1 MKAHFI
7 TFANSD
13 SNFSFDRI
21 RFEAH
26 EMNVFSTISCYTE
39 KDFDSEYVEKFGSHF
54 IDYKRG
60 YGYWAWKPYLIKKK
74 FSEIED
80 GDIVVYA
87 DCGCMLLYEN
97 RNTLLQWI
105 KIVMESESG
114 ILSPC
119 YGPYLE
125 RQWTRMDLYDYIN
138 KTYNKDNID
147 IFENAVQ
154 CGAGI
159 LVLCKN
165 NKSQEFVDI
174 WNDIMSNHFHL
185 CTDEPSSIPNHKEF
199 RENRHDQSV
208 FSMLSKI
215 YKIETIET
223 KDGILNK
230 YTSPI
235 IASRCKNDKST
246 WKKPIKILFDSQIY
260 DLQEFGGISRMYAD
274 LSKEFNRN
282 EIVDNYTGSG
292 VARGGYQDFFAKF
305 SVSKTKNFYLSK
317 LKPYLY
323 DDEKNRELSEKM
335 ISQGDYDILYPTFFS
350 TYFLKHLNGKPFV
363 MSVHDMIPELYPQYF
378 RETDMQ
384 IVGKREMV
392 KHASAIEVPTECTK
406 KDLIRILGVDE
417 NKIHVVGRALN
428 PDFGNKWY
436 SKSIVNFKYILY
448 VGQRNTYK
456 RFDWF
461 IKHITPF
468 LENHKDIN
476 IICTGKE
483 FKKSE
488 LDLISK
494 YGLNNRVFTIFA
506 DDITM
511 ATLYKFAE
519 FFVFPSEYEGFGLPV
534 LESYKMGCI
543 ALLNDIEVFREITDG
558 LGTFFKM
565 TENESNLSEIAERI
579 YGLSDGEKKSV
590 LKTQYAILK
599 KHSFDDYIN
608 RFKKVFS
615 DVLNKRPNSETLDLF
630 ICTHKDFEPPVKNPC
645 YKIINAKDINND
657 TAENGLPGSFYS
669 EFLIYFDVAKRK
681 DLKDY
686 IGFCHYRKY
695 FSFMDN
701 IPDMDDLFKEC
712 DIVTVDRITFR
723 KNIKEQYAACHNV
736 DDLEIVENIIRE
748 KFPEYADAADYTFN
762 RCNKMFQCNMF
773 IMKKN
778 DFLDYIK
785 FIKSVLDEYLN
796 VVGMDINQRILDNK
810 EKYLKNIKDKP
821 QNSEIWYQYRIGG
834 YLGERLTNVFIYGNR
849 ERFGKIKTY
858 KLTETEEKYKKK
870 DKEMKKL
877 ALIIPTKDNSESL
890 LRLLY
895 SIVYHTEYDKANLA
909 LYIVDNGSKENEK
922 NKVIEHIN
930 RVIKEYGYNIKFYET
945 DNYTLPQLYNFVV
958 NEKVD
963 TDTDLLL
970 FCTDN
975 VELTN
980 DCISNLVNNWSEQCG
995 TLGARLMLEDN
1006 TIQHIGYNIKKDNFT
1021 CYDVVQK
1028 QVLPAEYRNTKINVY
1043 GNSNSFMLTSVA
1055 LWKQLNGFDE
1065 KYKSNFFDI
1074 DYSIKALL
1082 NGKNSYNITG
1092 AVCWYHKAIK
1102 SKYAKRDE
1110 NRISKRIKEYLIL
1123 LDETA
1128 KKE

>member
-1 MKAHFI
+1 MKKCCVLFI
-7 TFANSD
+7 THKPKLSGNEEKSLIRGVNVFTPKRDMFFVLPENMSTEYYDRFLPKVKYVKVNPSWLSSNASYNKMCCSKEFYDLFSEYEYMLIYQDDCWVYEDNLDYFINLDFDWYGAPWPHYHDKVGNGGFCMRRIKKMAEISEKYD
-13 SNFSFDRI
+13 SSYVTQGEDRWFCLEHGDDFTKCDLDNACNFSMELIKNEYLKKIKTCPMGLHDKRNIPLWGEPEVFINFKKELINKHIEKVAVCCIGRLENKYIREYVSYYEKIGFDKI
-21 RFEAH
+21 FLYDNNMEDEERFEDVIGDYIENGFVEVIDYRGRDRAQL
-26 EMNVFSTISCYTE
+26 SAYQDCYDRHGDEYDWIGFFDIDEFFTFINRE
-39 KDFDSEYVEKFGSHF
+39 PNIKVYLSDGRFRDYDMIHVNWLCYGDNDLVRYEDKPVTKRFTHPIAPFDSKRTYDFPENNHIKTLIRGGLNNVKWSKTPHTPICDGIKCCNGAGEECNPNSPFNNYEYSTVCLRHYQTKTIEEFYTNKV
-54 IDYKRG
+54 KRG
-60 YGYWAWKPYLIKKK
+60 YPDGNKSFFDTHSWVTNFFKSNKIT
-74 FSEIED
+74 SEKL
-80 GDIVVYA
+80 A
-87 DCGCMLLYEN
+87 
-97 RNTLLQWI
+97 
-105 KIVMESESG
+105 
-114 ILSPC
+114 
-119 YGPYLE
+119 
-125 RQWTRMDLYDYIN
+125 YIN
-138 KTYNKDNID
+138 EVSDNKNKLD
-147 IFENAVQ
+147 I
-154 CGAGI
+154 
-159 LVLCKN
+159 
-165 NKSQEFVDI
+165 
-174 WNDIMSNHFHL
+174 
-185 CTDEPSSIPNHKEF
+185 
-199 RENRHDQSV
+199 
-208 FSMLSKI
+208 
-215 YKIETIET
+215 
-223 KDGILNK
+223 
-230 YTSPI
+230 
-235 IASRCKNDKST
+235 
-246 WKKPIKILFDSQIY
+246 
-260 DLQEFGGISRMYAD
+260 
-274 LSKEFNRN
+274 
-282 EIVDNYTGSG
+282 
-292 VARGGYQDFFAKF
+292 
-305 SVSKTKNFYLSK
+305 
-317 LKPYLY
+317 
-323 DDEKNRELSEKM
+323 
-335 ISQGDYDILYPTFFS
+335 
-350 TYFLKHLNGKPFV
+350 
-363 MSVHDMIPELYPQYF
+363 
-378 RETDMQ
+378 
-384 IVGKREMV
+384 
-392 KHASAIEVPTECTK
+392 
-406 KDLIRILGVDE
+406 
-417 NKIHVVGRALN
+417 
-428 PDFGNKWY
+428 
-436 SKSIVNFKYILY
+436 
-448 VGQRNTYK
+448 
-456 RFDWF
+456 
-461 IKHITPF
+461 
-468 LENHKDIN
+468 
-476 IICTGKE
+476 
-483 FKKSE
+483 
-488 LDLISK
+488 
-494 YGLNNRVFTIFA
+494 
-506 DDITM
+506 
-511 ATLYKFAE
+511 
-519 FFVFPSEYEGFGLPV
+519 
-534 LESYKMGCI
+534 
-543 ALLNDIEVFREITDG
+543 
-558 LGTFFKM
+558 
-565 TENESNLSEIAERI
+565 
-579 YGLSDGEKKSV
+579 
-590 LKTQYAILK
+590 
-599 KHSFDDYIN
+599 
-608 RFKKVFS
+608 
-615 DVLNKRPNSETLDLF
+615 F

-895 SIVYHTEYDKANLA
+895 SIVYHTEYNKTNLA

-945 DNYTLPQLYNFVV
+945 DNYTLPQLYNFVA

-963 TDTDLLL
+963 ADTDLLL

-1043 GNSNSFMLTSVA
+1043 GNSNSFMLTSFA

-1092 AVCWYHKAIK
+1092 AICWYHKAIK

-1110 NRISKRIKEYLIL
+1110 NRISKRIKEYLTI
-1123 LDETA
+1123 LDEAAEKRREDKA
-1128 KKE
+1128 KNA